1 MRTATPTTSSSTP
14 TLPANMVTLH
24 ITLHSQQNLALA
36 MPETEWKDLVQN
48 FARMPADERQRI
60 GHSIR
65 SATAHNPFPQNGEPL
80 TPAQQQECDTFV
92 SDCILL
98 VALAQATSPRV
109 FLETALQSFQL
120 THGNL
125 VKPKLN

>member
-1 MRTATPTTSSSTP
+1 
-14 TLPANMVTLH
+14 
-24 ITLHSQQNLALA
+24 QNLALA
-36 MPETEWKDLVQN
+36 MPQAEWQDLVQN

-60 GHSIR
+60 GNSIR
-65 SATAHNPFPQNGEPL
+65 SATAHNPFPTNGAPL
-80 TPAQQQECDTFV
+80 GSKQQKQCDTFV

-98 VALAQATSPRV
+98 AALAQATSTRV
-109 FLETALQSFQL
+109 FLETALASFKL